1 MSDKSCSNEVYS
13 DLSYDKVREDNL
25 KRTQQLYD
33 TIFSEYSGAYSDYLM
48 SQREVISN
56 PANADAKNRSD
67 AARVQKKPMVIDL
80 NKQLVDIETELL
92 NNNQILRKGIM
103 DQQKL
108 LKDDNKQ
115 RDDITKKLKEITKN
129 IKIMEDR
136 SDTGKYTI
144 KDIQSSYHRITK
156 WYYFFIALVVIFF
169 IIFCILFVIT
179 LSSKPTSL
187 GSNTNL

>member
-13 DLSYDKVREDNL
+13 NLSYDKVREDNL

-92 NNNQILRKGIM
+92 NNNQILRKGII

-108 LKDDNKQ
+108 LNNDTKQ